1 MQFFR
6 VISQVKAIVQSAYFR
21 YGSAVI
27 VLCGICALFSAPDV
41 FSQNRAARKP
51 KTKTSSV
58 KAAPTPP
65 PTVIIPQLSPTPML
79 KDSLQERFYA
89 KQWKKVDSCLN
100 KNLPKSALEFVE
112 AILAEARKNK
122 ASIEITKALLHKAAL
137 KAETTDEGETL
148 FHQEM
153 LAAIEASDK
162 ANDLVA
168 ASLLRSALA
177 EYYAKY
183 LQRNRWRIS
192 QRTATQDSETDS
204 RSGDFRTWDVRR
216 FVQTIQQYHFDAL
229 YWSEPA
235 KASILK
241 ATSVLALE
249 TLQNV
254 NYGASFLRP
263 SLYDLLAHNAI
274 EYLQNTANDLPKP
287 EVEFELTDFT
297 ALQDPKAFAEATFTT
312 PDAND
317 AKYKTIRLFQEL
329 TAMHL
334 ADASPE
340 ALLDI
345 TVIRLKYAKEHIFGE
360 GVEDAYIQALE
371 SIAQK
376 HSKHAASAEYL
387 YAIAHVWYE
396 RGDYPKALELSR
408 KIFQTDALKESYG
421 AGLAKT
427 LEQQILQKELTI
439 QTEKTIPPN
448 TNILASVHFRNLHT
462 LYFRLI
468 RLDKSQYVGSY
479 FDSNEELTKLRAIK
493 PLAAWKEELPLKDSS
508 GVQDFKA
515 HTVDIRAQI
524 PQDAKGSPLLTFG
537 QYALIASSREDFA
550 LQENGFSMSYFT
562 VSSMVI
568 LHEHNNKPELGAQR
582 LLVNDAVT
590 GEPLQ
595 GITVNLYEKH
605 YNQSKRNYEDVLK
618 ATRVTDKNGFCA
630 IESNLFAQ
638 SYSSLYPEAVREVG
652 TERDVLRDENS
663 INPARSYTQ
672 NTETLTIFYTDRSI
686 YRPGQ
691 TIYFKGVVVQ
701 VNNEKAENRTVTGY
715 SAKVRFLDV
724 NGQTIS
730 EQPFKTNEYGSFHG
744 AFTAP
749 KGALNGRMTI
759 SEQYG
764 SIAVQVEEYKRP
776 KFEVKIPPTKGVFRL
791 GENVAVNGNAS
802 AYAGSVVDGAEVR
815 YRVVRKAR
823 FPYWR
828 DWWGVPPQSDT
839 KEIARGRVKTDAK
852 GEFTINFLAQ
862 PDKSVL
868 PSTLPEFSYAVYADV
883 TDISG
888 ETRSAETRVTV
899 CYVAVSLWLSVQ
911 DRLFTE
917 NLSPIQKAGITLT
930 TKNLNGQGLST
941 QGTITLERLTQP
953 ERVMRSRFLP
963 EADRFTMTESEF
975 TSAFS
980 GDIRHNEHRM
990 ETWKREQEIYA
1001 APFRSGADGNVN
1013 LDEGKGKENF
1023 ADALAQLKPGAYRMT
1038 AEVQD
1043 VSGQKLK
1050 RICHFTVFDRTSR
1063 TVATKAPFKVIPLN
1077 TIAEPSDT
1085 AQILISTPYP
1095 SLRVLYRVEHRGKI
1109 IREEWLTISNEQ
1121 RLVSLP
1127 LREDFR
1133 GNVAVH
1139 FTAVRHS
1146 RLYAE
1151 MQSISV
1157 PWSNKHLTIETSVF
1171 RDKMLPGSKE
1181 EWRLTIKN
1189 AKGEKLNGEQ
1199 QVAEMLAAMYDASLD
1214 AILPHSWQ
1222 TFSWQTFYVQRSLS
1236 SQIFGTA
1243 PHNEIYQN
1251 WIPQRFDNP
1260 KEYDKLY
1267 FSIVERALYS
1277 FGGYSVRS
1285 RAAGKRGAIHDGAML
1300 NAEPMMQMRAENA
1313 DLSAAPP
1320 PPPAPAG
1327 MAAGAPLS
1335 DSEREDD
1342 SFRKGGKP
1350 SAKKALTSEQS
1361 SVKPNSMDLSGV
1373 QARTNLSETAFFFP
1387 RVETDADG
1395 AFVLKF
1401 TMPEALTRWKMLA
1414 FAHTPDLKTGSLTKE
1429 AITQKELMLLPN
1441 MPRFVREGDKITLP
1455 VKISNLASKNLAG
1468 AAELKLFDASTMEE
1482 LRLNLTQQPFSVE
1495 KGRST
1500 VVSWAIT
1507 VPDGLQTML
1516 YRVVAKAGD
1525 STSSFSDG
1533 EESILPV
1540 LPNRM
1545 MVTETLPVYIRGG
1558 LDGKAAT
1565 KTFELKKLTESGK
1578 SSTLRHHKLTL
1589 EMTSNPAWYAI
1600 QALPM
1605 MMEYPYECAEQAWN
1619 RFYANAIASHVAN
1632 SKPRIKSVF
1641 EQWKNSPEGLLS
1653 NLEKNQELK
1662 SLLLTETPWVM
1673 DGKDESERKRRVALL
1688 FDLNRMA
1695 DELESALK
1703 KVEQKIGSDGG
1714 FSWFPGMP
1722 SSRYMTQYIVCGM
1735 AHLNKLGITYP
1746 AQSTF
1751 ASRLKSITERAIP
1764 FIDREIAVEYEY
1776 LKRTPGFKP
1785 ENQYLSN
1792 DAVHYLYTRSFFAD
1806 KPIPSGT
1813 EEAFAFWKKQAEKF
1827 WMNQSMMTQAMAALA
1842 LNRFKSKDV
1851 PALIIKS
1858 LRERALHSEEMGMYW
1873 KQDAG
1878 WYWWQ
1883 APIETQA
1890 LLIEAFGEVPQ
1901 DKQAL
1906 SDVEDMKVWLLK
1918 QKQTTDWKTTKAT
1931 AEACYA
1937 LLLQGQDF
1945 LASTKLVEVSLGGKP
1960 VNPKKM
1966 DDVKIE
1972 AGTGYYK
1979 VSWGRGEITPEMG
1992 SVVLKK
1998 EDAGI
2003 AWGGLYWQ
2011 YFEKLDKITPAKTPL
2026 QIDKKLYRQ
2035 IPTPKGLE
2043 LEPISAKTPLK
2054 VGDLLIVRVEIRTD
2068 RTMEYVHL
2076 RDMRGAGLEPVKSLS
2091 GYTWKGGLGY
2101 YETMKDASANFFI
2114 GWLPKGVH
2122 VFEYG
2127 LRVSHEG
2134 EFQNGITTIQSMYAP
2149 EFSSHSEGVMVR
2161 VGK

>member
-1 MQFFR
+1 MNRFQRFFHAPSLAYSL
-6 VISQVKAIVQSAYFR
+6 VLILLLGYQAEILAQKATKRQPKSVPTQK
-21 YGSAVI
+21 VP
-27 VLCGICALFSAPDV
+27 APP
-41 FSQNRAARKP
+41 R
-51 KTKTSSV
+51 
-58 KAAPTPP
+58 
-65 PTVIIPQLSPTPML
+65 IITPQLQGITMF
-79 KDSLQERFYA
+79 KDPLQELFYK

-100 KNLPKSALEFVE
+100 NNLPKSALEIIEV
-112 AILAEARKNK
+112 ILAEARKNK
-122 ASIEITKALLHKAAL
+122 TSEQLVKGLLYKAAL
-137 KAETTDEGETL
+137 KGETKDEGEPSFTKDIT
-148 FHQEM
+148 
-153 LAAIEASDK
+153 AAIQESEKNSDF
-162 ANDLVA
+162 LG

-177 EYYAKY
+177 EFYTQY
-183 LQRNRWRIS
+183 LNRNRWRI
-192 QRTATQDSETDS
+192 QRRTATQDSIA
-204 RSGDFRTWDVRR
+204 DFRAWDIRK
-216 FVQTIQQYHFDAL
+216 FVATIHALHFKAL
-229 YWSEPA
+229 YFDEPQ
-235 KASILK
+235 KAQMLQS
-241 ATSVLALE
+241 TPLE
-249 TLQNV
+249 V
-254 NYGASFLRP
+254 IKIFLTENQGGFQAPRP
-263 SLYDLLAHNAI
+263 TVYDLLAHRALTMLN
-274 EYLQNTANDLPKP
+274 NTANDLPKP
-287 EVEFELTDFT
+287 EEEFELLDFA
-297 ALQDPKAFAEATFTT
+297 ALAPAKAFATTTFTT
-312 PDAND
+312 PDKQD
-317 AKYKTIRLFQEL
+317 SKYLTIRLYQEL
-329 TAMHL
+329 TKLHL
-334 ADASPE
+334 SDASPE
-340 ALLDI
+340 ALLD
-345 TVIRLKYAKEHIFGE
+345 VNLLRLQYAKEHIFAE
-360 GVEDAYIQALE
+360 GVDDEYLKSLE
-371 SIAQK
+371 KIAEEY
-376 HSKHAASAEYL
+376 SKYAVSAEYIH
-387 YAIAHVWYE
+387 AAAQVWFA
-396 RGDYPKALELSR
+396 RGDYIKALERCREAIR
-408 KIFQTDALKESYG
+408 KYPDSYG
-421 AGLAKT
+421 AGLGKA
-427 LEQQILQKELTI
+427 LESKILSKELTI
-439 QTEKTIPPN
+439 HTEKNVLPN
-448 TNILASVHFRNLHT
+448 APFLVNVQFRNVET
-462 LYFRLI
+462 IYFRLLKPDTP
-468 RLDKSQYVGSY
+468 RRFRNYNQSD
-479 FDSNEELTKLRAIK
+479 EELSSLLILK
-493 PLAAWKEELPLKDSS
+493 PLSEWQVQLPVKDSS
-508 GVQDFKA
+508 GIQDFKSHSA
-515 HTVDIRAQI
+515 DIKPVLPTTAQGA
-524 PQDAKGSPLLTFG
+524 PNLPFG
-537 QYALIASSREDFA
+537 EYILVSSYRKDFA
-550 LQENGFSMSYFT
+550 ISANSIIVARLS
-562 VSSMVI
+562 VSR
-568 LHEHNNKPELGAQR
+568 LALTHEGNHHSTTASQR
-582 LLVNDAVT
+582 FLVSDALT
-590 GEPLQ
+590 GEKLS
-595 GITVNLYEKH
+595 GVKVNLYRQE
-605 YNQSKRNYEDVLK
+605 YNSRFNSYDEILVE
-618 ATRVTDKNGFCA
+618 TRTTDANGFCTVANASLQQHALVAEA
-630 IESNLFAQ
+630 I
-638 SYSSLYPEAVREVG
+638 REING
-652 TERDVLRDENS
+652 QRDVFRDETWL
-663 INPARSYTQ
+663 SYVYPYREPEQ
-672 NTETLTIFYTDRSI
+672 ETTLFFTDRAL

-691 TIYFKGVVVQ
+691 TIYFKGVMLRK
-701 VNNEKAENRTVTGY
+701 NNEKPDNTVL
-715 SAKVRFLDV
+715 AKRSTTVQFFDV
-724 NGQTIS
+724 NGQKIA
-730 EQPFKTNEYGSFHG
+730 EQKFVTNDYGSFHG
-744 AFTAP
+744 VFTAP
-749 KGALNGRMTI
+749 KGVLNGSM
-759 SEQYG
+759 
-764 SIAVQVEEYKRP
+764 SIRNENGYHSLRVEEYKRP
-776 KFEVKIPPTKGVFRL
+776 KFEVKLDQPKGTFRL
-791 GENVAVNGNAS
+791 GEKVNVGGNAR

-815 YRVVRKAR
+815 YRVVREAR
-823 FPYWR
+823 FPYWYW
-828 DWWGVPPQSDT
+828 WWGNPPQSNQ
-839 KEIARGRVKTDAK
+839 KEIARGRTKTDAK
-852 GEFTINFLAQ
+852 GEFTIDFLAQ

-868 PSTLPEFSYAVYADV
+868 PSTLPEFSYTVYADV

-888 ETRSAETRVTV
+888 ETRSAESRLTV
-899 CYVAVSLWLSVQ
+899 GYTAVSLALSTPEK
-911 DRLFTE
+911 LF
-917 NLSPIQKAGITLT
+917 SPQLASVTAASISLRT
-930 TKNLNGQGLST
+930 TNLNGVGTST
-941 QGTITLERLTQP
+941 QGTVRLEKLSPP
-953 ERVMRSRFLP
+953 ERILRTRFLP
-963 EADRFTMTESEF
+963 KPDRFMLSESEF
-975 TSAFS
+975 SSAFPQ
-980 GDIRHNEHRM
+980 DIRQNEDRR
-990 ETWKREQEIYA
+990 ETWKSEREILLQNFTSNAE
-1001 APFRSGADGNVN
+1001 GAVN
-1013 LDEGKGKENF
+1013 LDNPAFSSAIRG
-1023 ADALAQLKPGAYRMT
+1023 LIPGEYRMT
-1038 AEVQD
+1038 AEMKD
-1043 VSGQKLK
+1043 VSGHIIKQIRHFAVIDEKATK
-1050 RICHFTVFDRTSR
+1050 TASRKPFTVTALKS
-1063 TVATKAPFKVIPLN
+1063 IG
-1077 TIAEPSDT
+1077 EPGET
-1085 AQILISTPYP
+1085 AQFLVSTPYADVKIL
-1095 SLRVLYRVEHRGKI
+1095 SRLEHRGSI
-1109 IREEWLTISNEQ
+1109 IKEEWLTLSEAQTILS
-1121 RLVSLP
+1121 VP
-1127 LREDFR
+1127 LTEVFR
-1133 GNVAVH
+1133 GNITLH
-1139 FTAVRHS
+1139 LTAIRHY
-1146 RLYAE
+1146 RLYSATE
-1151 MQSISV
+1151 TITI
-1157 PWSNKHLTIETSVF
+1157 PWTNKQLRVETSVF

-1181 EWRLTIKN
+1181 EWRLKVSGQN
-1189 AKGEKLNGEQ
+1189 GEKTA
-1199 QVAEMLAAMYDASLD
+1199 AELLAAMYDASLD

-1222 TFSWQTFYVQRSLS
+1222 SFFWQTFYGQRGMQSSSFGAGQQYLHNFNFNYYYSPSRKSQTNLFFDILSRSLHGNR
-1236 SQIFGTA
+1236 GTRKRNSDYDA
-1243 PHNEIYQN
+1243 LNFQN
-1251 WIPQRFDNP
+1251 FQNNYRATSPTDN
-1260 KEYDKLY
+1260 YL
-1267 FSIVERALYS
+1267 
-1277 FGGYSVRS
+1277 GGEMS
-1285 RAAGKRGAIHDGAML
+1285 
-1300 NAEPMMQMRAENA
+1300 QMRAESSM

-1320 PPPAPAG
+1320 APPPGAAPAALAEST
-1327 MAAGAPLS
+1327 MADGDAPL
-1335 DSEREDD
+1335 
-1342 SFRKGGKP
+1342 RKGGSSGGKQQSDAEAGKP
-1350 SAKKALTSEQS
+1350 P
-1361 SVKPNSMDLSGV
+1361 SVGLSGV

-1482 LRLNLTQQPFSVE
+1482 LLLNLTQQPFTVE

-1641 EQWKNSPEGLLS
+1641 DEWKNSPESLLS

-1714 FSWFPGMP
+1714 FSWFPGMQ
-1722 SSRYMTQYIVCGM
+1722 SNRYMTQYIVCGM

-1792 DAVHYLYTRSFFAD
+1792 DAVQYLYTRSFFAD

-1858 LRERALHSEEMGMYW
+1858 FRERALHSEEMGMYW

-1878 WYWWQ
+1878 WWWWQ

-1979 VSWGRGEITPEMG
+1979 VSWGRGEIKPEMG

-2011 YFEKLDKITPAKTPL
+2011 YFERLDKITPAKTPL

-2035 IPTPKGLE
+2035 VPTPKGLE
-2043 LEPISAKTPLK
+2043 LEPISAKTMLA
-2054 VGDLLIVRVEIRTD
+2054 VGDLVKVRVEIRTD
-2068 RTMEYVHL
+2068 REMEYVHL

-2101 YETMKDASANFFI
+2101 YETMKDASANFFM

-2122 VFEYG
+2122 VFEYD

-2134 EFQNGITTIQSMYAP
+2134 EFQNGITSIQCMYAP
-2149 EFSSHSEGVMVR
+2149 EFTSHSEGVMVR